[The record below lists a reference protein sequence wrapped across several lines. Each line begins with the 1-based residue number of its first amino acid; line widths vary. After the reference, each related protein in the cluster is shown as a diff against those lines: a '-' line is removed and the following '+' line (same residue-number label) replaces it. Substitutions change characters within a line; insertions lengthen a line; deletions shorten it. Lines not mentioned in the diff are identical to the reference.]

1 MARCG
6 LLVALLVLGSVEGR
20 DVADWVARHREAIG
34 GAANLAAL
42 RALRAEGTV
51 QAGGSEVRFHFFA
64 ARPAAARVETER
76 GGRTLVQA
84 SDGIEPPWEFDTGQ
98 WPPRYRA
105 MAPAMAR
112 VFAADAEFDNP
123 LVAPADRGYILED
136 GGEVE
141 AEGRRW
147 RRILATR
154 RLVETVFLF
163 LDPETAWLALRLEE
177 KVVPGGRK
185 MRILTRYED
194 PRPVAGVLLPHRVVQ
209 LVDGVVRQTTVI
221 ARMEANPELEPGM
234 FSRPRASGET
244 R

>member
-1 MARCG
+1 MVRR
-6 LLVALLVLGSVEGR
+6 ALLVSSLLLASVAAG
-20 DVADWVARHREAIG
+20 DVGDWIARHREAIG
-34 GAANLAAL
+34 GAERIAAL
-42 RALRAEGTV
+42 RSLRAEGTV
-51 QAGGSEVRFHFFA
+51 QAGGSGVRFQFFA
-64 ARPAAARVETER
+64 ARPAAVRLETEW

-84 SDGIEPPWEFDTGQ
+84 TDGTEPPWEFDTGQ
-98 WPPRYRA
+98 WPPTYRA
-105 MAPAMAR
+105 MAPAAAR

-123 LVAPADRGYILED
+123 LLAAADRGYVLED
-136 GGEVE
+136 GGEVQ

-177 KVVPGGRK
+177 KAGPGGRTV
-185 MRILTRYED
+185 RILTRYED

-221 ARMEANPELEPGM
+221 NLMEANPVMEPGL
-234 FSRPRASGET
+234 FSRPRASAEA

>member
-1 MARCG
+1 MSLR
-6 LLVALLVLGSVEGR
+6 ALLFLLLLPAPVGAGE
-20 DVADWVARHREAIG
+20 VADWVARHREAIG
-34 GAANLAAL
+34 GADRIEAL
-42 RALRAEGTV
+42 RSLRAEGTV
-51 QAGGSEVRFHFFA
+51 QAGGSAVRFHFLA
-64 ARPAAARVETER
+64 ARPAAVRLETER

-84 SDGIEPPWEFDTGQ
+84 TDGTEPPWEFDTGQ
-98 WPPRYRA
+98 WPPTYRA
-105 MAPAMAR
+105 MAPAAAR

-123 LVAPADRGYILED
+123 LVAAADRGYVLED
-136 GGEVE
+136 GGEVQ

-177 KVVPGGRK
+177 KAGPGGRK
-185 MRILTRYED
+185 VRVLTRYED

-209 LVDGVVRQTTVI
+209 VVDGIVRQTTVI
-221 ARMEANPELEPGM
+221 TRMEANPAIEPGL
-234 FSRPRASGET
+234 FTRPRAPPEA

>member
-1 MARCG
+1 MSSRG
-6 LLVALLVLGSVEGR
+6 LLIALLGLGSVEGR

-34 GAANLAAL
+34 GAENLAAL

-51 QAGGSEVRFHFFA
+51 QAGGAVVRFQFFA

-84 SDGIEPPWEFDTGQ
+84 TDGTAPPWEFVTGQ
-98 WPPRYRA
+98 WPARYRE
-105 MAPAMAR
+105 MAPAAAR

-123 LVAPADRGYILED
+123 LLAAAERGYVLED
-136 GGEVE
+136 GGEVQ

-163 LDPETAWLALRLEE
+163 LDLETAWLALRLEE
-177 KVVPGGRK
+177 REGPGGRRV
-185 MRILTRYED
+185 RILTRYED

-221 ARMEANPELEPGM
+221 SRMEANPELEPGM
-234 FSRPRASGET
+234 FSRPRQPVEA

>member
-1 MARCG
+1 MTFRA
-6 LLVALLVLGSVEGR
+6 LLVAGWLLASLEGR
-20 DVADWVARHREAIG
+20 EVADWVARHREAIG
-34 GAANLAAL
+34 GAENLAAL
-42 RALRAEGTV
+42 RSLRAEGSV
-51 QAGGSEVRFHFFA
+51 QAGGTAVRFHFFA
-64 ARPAAARVETER
+64 ARPAAVRVETER

-84 SDGIEPPWEFDTGQ
+84 TDGTDAPWEFDTGQ

-105 MAPAMAR
+105 MAPAAAR

-123 LVAPADRGYILED
+123 LLAGAERGYILED
-136 GGEVE
+136 GGEVQAE
-141 AEGRRW
+141 ARRW

-177 KVVPGGRK
+177 REGPGGRK
-185 MRILTRYED
+185 VRILTRYED

-209 LVDGVVRQTTVI
+209 VVDGVVRQTTVI
-221 ARMEANPELEPGM
+221 TRMEPNPDLEPGL
-234 FSRPRASGET
+234 FNRPRPPAEA